1 MGVYDDVST
10 FCHYSPTSTVSTS
23 SSSSSGLASPVY
35 ENVEEMTGLCSRS
48 WKMMGKR
55 SSKPSMSDF
64 LAQLPPPPSSFDD
77 EVYGSG
83 FGKRPVESSTSTAS
97 SSASSR
103 RPIISSSNHH
113 PPISASPSPP
123 VLLSSPPPPPHPPIP
138 SNCSSIAHS
147 ANPHISRCFDMRPLS
162 LPHKEMQRIER
173 EQSNRSVKL
182 LIPNRF
188 DIPEHY
194 AITPA
199 CPKRVLI
206 ITLLIIT
213 IFIVMFALGIYVF
226 YDAIAEHINN
236 IAGSF

>member
-10 FCHYSPTSTVSTS
+10 FCDYSPTSTVSTS

-113 PPISASPSPP
+113 HPPISASPSPP

-173 EQSNRSVKL
+173 EQSNR
-182 LIPNRF
+182 
-188 DIPEHY
+188 
-194 AITPA
+194 
-199 CPKRVLI
+199 VLI

>member
-10 FCHYSPTSTVSTS
+10 FCDYSPTSTVSTS

-35 ENVEEMTGLCSRS
+35 ENVEELTGLCSRS

-55 SSKPSMSDF
+55 TSKPSMSDF
-64 LAQLPPPPSSFDD
+64 LAQLPPPPPSFDD
-77 EVYGSG
+77 DAYGSG

-103 RPIISSSNHH
+103 RPIISSH
-113 PPISASPSPP
+113 PPTSSPP
-123 VLLSSPPPPPHPPIP
+123 VLLSPPPPPPLNSTA
-138 SNCSSIAHS
+138 SNCSSII
-147 ANPHISRCFDMRPLS
+147 PSRSFDMRPLS

-173 EQSNRSVKL
+173 EQSHRSVKL

-188 DIPEHY
+188 DIPENY

-213 IFIVMFALGIYVF
+213 IFIVMIALGIYIF
-226 YDAIAEHINN
+226 YDVIAEHINN